1 MTTAITGATGF
12 LGLRLLAELLD
23 REDRVI
29 VLSRPG
35 PVPVLERVAAFLRA
49 RGAPPGDLHA
59 LPLRVR
65 VVHADITRR
74 DLGLDPDDRATLT
87 RETTALWHNAANT
100 GLSPVSAEVRRT
112 NLVGTRNVLA
122 LADRCPGL
130 TALRH
135 SSTFAVAGR
144 RAHGV
149 IGDDDLDDSHG
160 FCSEYERS
168 KYDAEVRV
176 RRWAAAH
183 PDHDVLVFRLA
194 LLTSDLPPYPGAPA
208 QPLVVARDTAAW
220 LRDRHPEARAGI
232 TVPCDGDSP
241 VNVLPVEHAA
251 RAMAD
256 AAAKAVGTPMRTIN
270 VVSSDHVPAR
280 LLVAAVA
287 ESVGVPCAMDPAAT
301 GVRVPGAAGDVMAA
315 ILPFGRM
322 TRTFA
327 DTALAGLGLACP
339 REPVIDRDYLRA
351 CLR

>member
-1 MTTAITGATGF
+1 MTSAVTGATGF
-12 LGLRLLAELLD
+12 VGLWLLAELLD

-29 VLSRPG
+29 VLARSG
-35 PVPVLERVAAFLRA
+35 PAPVLERVAAFLRA

-74 DLGLDPDDRATLT
+74 DLGLDPGDRATLV
-87 RETTALWHNAANT
+87 RETTVLWHNAAHT
-100 GLSPVSAEVRRT
+100 GLSAVSAEVRRT
-112 NLVGTRNVLA
+112 NLAGTRNVLA
-122 LADRCPGL
+122 LADHCPGL
-130 TALRH
+130 RAFRH

-183 PDHDVLVFRLA
+183 PQCDVLVFRLA

-220 LRDRHPEARAGI
+220 LVERYPQVRAGI
-232 TVPCDGDSP
+232 AVPGDGDAP

-256 AAAKAVGTPMRTIN
+256 ASSKAVGIPMRTLN
-270 VVSSDHVPAR
+270 VVAPDHVPAR
-280 LLVAAVA
+280 LLVEAVA
-287 ESVGVPCAMDPAAT
+287 ERVGVPCVLDPRLPDLRAP
-301 GVRVPGAAGDVMAA
+301 GVLGDLVPG
-315 ILPFGRM
+315 ILPMGRM

-327 DTALAGLGLACP
+327 DTALTELGLACP
-339 REPVIDRDYLRA
+339 REPAVDRDYLRA